1 MIELYNGN
9 CLEVMKSIPDNSIDL
24 ILTDPPYGTSACKW
38 DCIIDF
44 DKLWEQ
50 YNRIIKKT
58 SVVCLFG
65 SEPFSTYM
73 RMSNIKN
80 FKYDWIWIKTKSAG
94 FVHAKNMPLKKHEII
109 SVFSNASM
117 GHASLLGDNRMR
129 YYPQGLVEIHREHH
143 NALNKFG
150 GVMGKR
156 PSQKDDF
163 VSEFGNYPT
172 SILEYGNDR
181 KIEGGDDKPHPTQK
195 PVALCEY
202 LIKTYTQK
210 GDVILDNCMGSGT
223 TGVACVNSER
233 DFIGIELN
241 EEYFNT
247 AKSRIERAIEANK
260 TRQMSFFD
268 E

>member
-1 MIELYNGN
+1 MELYNGD
-9 CLEVMKSIPDNSIDL
+9 CLEIMKSIPDHSVDMVLCDL
-24 ILTDPPYGTSACKW
+24 PYGTVACAW
-38 DCIIDF
+38 DCVIPF

-50 YNRIIKKT
+50 YNRIIKKN

-80 FKYDWIWIKTKSAG
+80 FKYDWIWAKSKSAG

-109 SVFSNASM
+109 SVFSNAPM

-163 VSEFGNYPT
+163 VSEYGNYPT

-181 KIEGGDDKPHPTQK
+181 KIGGGGDEKPHPTQK

-210 GDVILDNCMGSGT
+210 GDVVLDNCMGSGT
-223 TGVACVNSER
+223 TGVACVNTER
-233 DFIGIELN
+233 DFIGIELD
-241 EEYFNT
+241 EGYFAT
-247 AKSRIERAIEANK
+247 AQARINRAIEANK
-260 TRQMSFFD
+260 TRQTSLFD
-268 E
+268 D